1 MTLPLRLAAIAA
13 ILPAFLLGSFLYSL
27 PAYLRQR
34 KTAPVALVLGDG
46 PVRIATIAEAIAW
59 LRGRGLPG
67 LELVREAQRLVA
79 AKMIYSRRNNWDTA
93 ERAFASG
100 AGYCQQS
107 AGALLLILRGLD
119 LEARMVQCVRNE
131 FPPRDLH
138 EYRTAGGTCGHAWLR
153 VRVAGEEFDVCP
165 GDPANEPGKIHF
177 RILGRV
183 TPYRGLARVFGHF
196 GSALLNTWWD
206 RRARRAAGLPPAA
219 PRTAAPGATESPPAA
234 PGS

>member
-1 MTLPLRLAAIAA
+1 MTALIPLAAATT
-13 ILPAFLLGSFLYSL
+13 ILLAFLLGSFLYSL

-34 KTAPVALVLGDG
+34 KTAPVALAHGEE
-46 PVRIATIAEAIAW
+46 PVRIATIAEAIVW
-59 LRGRGLPG
+59 LRGLDLPSKD
-67 LELVREAQRLVA
+67 LVREAQRLVA
-79 AKMIYSRRNNWDTA
+79 AKMSYSRRNNWDSA

-107 AGALLLILRGLD
+107 AGALLLILRGLGF
-119 LEARMVQCVRNE
+119 EARMVQCLRNE
-131 FPPRDLH
+131 FPPRPLH

-153 VRVAGEEFDVCP
+153 VRVAGEELDVCP

-196 GSALLNTWWD
+196 GSALLNTYWD
-206 RRARRAAGLPPAA
+206 RKARRAAGLPPG
-219 PRTAAPGATESPPAA
+219 GA
-234 PGS
+234 